1 MPRIKILPTDLR
13 NKIAAG
19 EVVERPASVVKELI
33 ENAVDAGSSEIIID
47 VRSGGKHFI
56 RVSDNGTGMDKE
68 NALKAFER
76 HATSKLTQE
85 ADLFAINTL
94 GFRGEALP
102 AIASVSKIHVHTGSG
117 SAAQG
122 TLIEI
127 RGAEIKNVKD
137 APPYPGTSIEVKDLF
152 YNTPARKKFLKST
165 HTELY
170 HIIDTVTRLAI
181 PNPEIAFTLT
191 VDNQDTMNLASASG
205 VRERLVQIF
214 GIDFIAGLTEMQHE
228 GSGIAFHAFVSDHQN
243 FRKSK
248 GHQFIFINRRPVREP
263 SIAHAVYKAFE
274 GILPQDRHPIYVIL
288 LTVDPHT
295 VDVNVHPTKREVRF
309 SEKETI
315 YRIVTRE
322 VRNSVQRGRREF
334 TREFTGPAVSDY
346 SEETDHHRHQTFDS
360 GDAASVISESLEL
373 PYKHISP
380 SLYIGDTFIAI
391 SGKGGLTIVDHH
403 AAHERVLFEKL
414 LKNNTFASM
423 QLLFPK
429 QIRFSAKEYSIL
441 LKNSDVLSA
450 LGIEIDDFGQNT
462 LVVRSVPEEFFNA
475 DLESILSDIATGL
488 IDGSVSKTS
497 LKKDIAALVACHR
510 SIRGKE
516 ILGTEAIS
524 SLISD
529 LEHTEHPDQC
539 PHGRPTRIFF
549 TFDDLN
555 RLFKRK

>member
-1 MPRIKILPTDLR
+1 MPQIKVLPTDLR

-47 VRSGGKHFI
+47 VRSGGKHLI

-85 ADLFAINTL
+85 TDLFAITTL

-102 AIASVSKIHVHTGSG
+102 AIASVSKIQVHTGSG

-181 PNPEIAFTLT
+181 PNPEIAFALT
-191 VDNQDTMNLASASG
+191 VDNQDTLNLASASG

-214 GIDFIAGLTEMQHE
+214 GSDFVAGLTEMQHE

-248 GHQFIFINRRPVREP
+248 GHQFIFINRRPVRES

-288 LTVDPHT
+288 LTIDPHT

-334 TREFTGPAVSDY
+334 TREITGPAVSDY
-346 SEETDHHRHQTFDS
+346 SEETDHLRRQTFDS
-360 GDAASVISESLEL
+360 GDAASVISENLEL
-373 PYKHISP
+373 PYEHISP
-380 SLYIGDTFIAI
+380 SL
-391 SGKGGLTIVDHH
+391 GLTIVDHH

-414 LKNNTFASM
+414 LKNSTSASM

-441 LKNSDVLSA
+441 LKNSDVLSD